1 MIDVQDLVRPEA
13 INGRAYTDPDIYQ
26 LELTKLYTNGWV
38 FVGHESE
45 VPRTGDY
52 VTRRLGHDPVIMVRD
67 RAGQIHVVANRR
79 AHRGVSLVQGREG
92 NVGSFQCIFHG
103 WTYGHDG
110 TLKGMPQSGGL
121 ALAKEDCSLDRPGQV
136 ANYRGFV
143 FANQSGMAGTL
154 ADHLG
159 PGGIELLD
167 WVCDLSPTGQV
178 DLTAGW
184 LGQEAASNWK
194 MWAESD
200 LDGYHLGTLHASLW
214 RAVPGGQYEAAVL
227 AGEAEVEATAC
238 DRGRGHIELEFWR
251 GYDRQLAWLGVNRE
265 RVADYVDALTEAH
278 GPERA
283 EELAATASRSMSEA
297 IVSATFP
304 TRYRGEGSGATGTR

>member
-26 LELTKLYTNGWV
+26 LELTKLFTNGWV

-184 LGQEAASNWK
+184 LGQEAAPNWK

-200 LDGYHLGTLHASLW
+200 LDGYHLERCTRHFSGRCPAASTKRRCSPAKPRSRPPL
-214 RAVPGGQYEAAVL
+214 
-227 AGEAEVEATAC
+227 ATA
-238 DRGRGHIELEFWR
+238 DGG
-251 GYDRQLAWLGVNRE
+251 
-265 RVADYVDALTEAH
+265 T
-278 GPERA
+278 
-283 EELAATASRSMSEA
+283 SSS
-297 IVSATFP
+297 S
-304 TRYRGEGSGATGTR
+304 SGAGMTDNSPGSA